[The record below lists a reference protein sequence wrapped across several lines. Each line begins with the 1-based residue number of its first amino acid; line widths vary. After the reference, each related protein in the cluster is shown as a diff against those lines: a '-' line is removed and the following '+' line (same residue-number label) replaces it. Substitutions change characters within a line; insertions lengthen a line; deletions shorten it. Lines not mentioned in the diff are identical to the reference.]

1 MNDTPSVSLGHA
13 VGSRKPRFLNESERA
28 RHLYAVGRTGSGKT
42 TLLRS
47 IFLQDIVAGRGGCLI
62 DPHGDNAQAIA
73 DSIPRH
79 RLNDVIY
86 FDASDRSNPIG
97 LNLLE
102 NLSDADDAELIAS
115 EVVTMFKG
123 LFRDSWG
130 PWLEYLLK
138 NTLLTL
144 MLQRNVPVS
153 LVSVQRMLDDKDYR
167 ERMIAGVKDPV
178 VRGFW
183 EKYFAKLTK
192 RVELE
197 LTSSTLNKVGKFA
210 LAPVIRNI
218 VGQWRSGFDMQQVMD
233 QKKILIVN
241 LAKGRI
247 GEDNANFIGSM
258 IVSKIVS
265 TALRRSAISETE
277 RVPFYLNIDEFQNFT
292 TKEIPTIV
300 SEARKYALSL
310 TVAHQNFSQIPTD
323 IVDSIIKDAGTLIS
337 FKVGFED
344 NDRLAKAFFPVT
356 SESLGSTSDGCFYER
371 TGDKEPLVIRGHH
384 PDELDVFRNCSSFKR
399 VQKNS
404 RWRYSRPRD
413 TVEREFNRWYR
424 RSFH

>member
-1 MNDTPSVSLGHA
+1 MNDTPYISLGHA
-13 VGSRKPRFLNESERA
+13 IGSKKPRFLSESERA
-28 RHLYAVGRTGSGKT
+28 RHVYAIGRTGVGKT

-47 IFLQDIVAGRGGCLI
+47 LALQDIVAGRGLCLI

-73 DSIPRH
+73 DSIPRE
-79 RLNDVIY
+79 RVNDVIY
-86 FDASDRSNPIG
+86 FDASDRNNPIG

-102 NLSDADDAELIAS
+102 NLSDDDDAELIAS
-115 EVVTMFKG
+115 EVVTMLKG

-144 MLQRNVPVS
+144 LLQRNVPVT
-153 LVSVQRMLDDKDYR
+153 LVSVQRMLDDEEYR
-167 ERMIAGVKDPV
+167 NAMVSGVKDPV
-178 VRGFW
+178 IRGFW
-183 EKYFAKLTK
+183 EKYFFRLSTK
-192 RVELE
+192 AELE
-197 LTSSTLNKVGKFA
+197 LASSTLNKVGKFA
-210 LAPVIRNI
+210 MAPVLRNI
-218 VGQWRSGFDMQQVMD
+218 VGQWRSGFDMKTVMD
-233 QKKILIVN
+233 EKKILIVN

-247 GEDNANFIGSM
+247 GEDNANFLGSLF
-258 IVSKIVS
+258 VSKIVS
-265 TALRRSAISETE
+265 TALRRSAVPEADRI
-277 RVPFYLNIDEFQNFT
+277 PFYLNVDEFQNFT

-323 IVDSIIKDAGTLIS
+323 IVDSIIKDAGTLIA

-344 NDRLAKAFFPVT
+344 NDRLAKAFHPVT
-356 SESLGSTSDGCFYER
+356 SESLSSTSDGCFYER

-384 PDELDVFRNCSSFKR
+384 PDELDAFRDANSFHR

-404 RWRYSRPRD
+404 RWRYSRPRKV
-413 TVEREFNRWYR
+413 VEKEFNRWYR
-424 RSFH
+424 R